1 MNEVRLS
8 PISNRETYSE
18 SFQALDDNGD
28 AIDLAAA
35 SATIVCQMREP
46 GDTST
51 TALTTS
57 ISTTTFTISLTEA
70 QTRSLVANLEYE
82 IGCTIEIDDVVSQ
95 FFVGTLPVVDGIV
108 S

>member
-18 SFQALDDNGD
+18 SFQALDEDGD
-28 AIDLAAA
+28 AIDLTG
-35 SATIVCQMREP
+35 ATIVCEMREP
-46 GDTST
+46 GQTST

-57 ISTTTFTISLTEA
+57 ISTTTFTISLTDS
-70 QTRSLVANLEYE
+70 QTRTLCASKEYD
-82 IGCTIEIDDVVSQ
+82 IGCTITIGSVVTQ
-95 FFVGTLPVVDGIV
+95 FFVGTLPVIDGIV